1 MTDYP
6 NYKSPAARQKDRIR
20 EDIAAID
27 KAIESCNP
35 KLILQM
41 HQHIDGKYQACIAGW
56 TQSLYGYVP
65 GYGINY
71 EVIDSCTNNGCVSVD
86 NIKQQL
92 NSFKE
97 QGFYSI
103 SLDVYKAW
111 LDGNI
116 RLKEKAVLLT
126 TNTNNDN
133 VNNIVKEVETRKVK
147 TRDE

>member
-71 EVIDSCTNNGCVSVD
+71 EVIDVDDLAEKIASRLNMNIITSGAINGSEIKEEEYENNSNDD
-86 NIKQQL
+86 NYNKAL
-92 NSFKE
+92 TFME
-97 QGFYSI
+97 
-103 SLDVYKAW
+103 SL
-111 LDGNI
+111 
-116 RLKEKAVLLT
+116 
-126 TNTNNDN
+126 
-133 VNNIVKEVETRKVK
+133 
-147 TRDE
+147 